1 MYIVYEEHIE
11 QLELENEEL
20 KREVLFLKKKL
31 DYRLSIKSRD
41 RKKYFDKVV
50 EWDKNLIKKFQDKFG
65 LTDYQVKC
73 IAFAKGFIIG
83 ALIF

>member
-41 RKKYFDKVV
+41 RKNEKV
-50 EWDKNLIKKFQDKFG
+50 F
-65 LTDYQVKC
+65 
-73 IAFAKGFIIG
+73 
-83 ALIF
+83 

>member
-31 DYRLSIKSRD
+31 DYRLSIKSKE
-41 RKKYFDKVV
+41 RKNEKV
-50 EWDKNLIKKFQDKFG
+50 F
-65 LTDYQVKC
+65 
-73 IAFAKGFIIG
+73 
-83 ALIF
+83 

>member
-31 DYRLSIKSRD
+31 DYRLSIKSKE
-41 RKKYFDKVV
+41 RKNEKVF
-50 EWDKNLIKKFQDKFG
+50 W
-65 LTDYQVKC
+65 
-73 IAFAKGFIIG
+73 
-83 ALIF
+83 

>member
-31 DYRLSIKSRD
+31 DYRLSIKSKD
-41 RKKYFDKVV
+41 RKNEKVF
-50 EWDKNLIKKFQDKFG
+50 W
-65 LTDYQVKC
+65 
-73 IAFAKGFIIG
+73 
-83 ALIF
+83 

>member
-31 DYRLSIKSRD
+31 DYRLSIKSKE
-41 RKKYFDKVV
+41 KKNEKV
-50 EWDKNLIKKFQDKFG
+50 F
-65 LTDYQVKC
+65 
-73 IAFAKGFIIG
+73 
-83 ALIF
+83 

>member
-31 DYRLSIKSRD
+31 DYRLSIKSKE
-41 RKKYFDKVV
+41 RKNEKV
-50 EWDKNLIKKFQDKFG
+50 FR
-65 LTDYQVKC
+65 
-73 IAFAKGFIIG
+73 
-83 ALIF
+83 

>member
-31 DYRLSIKSRD
+31 DYRLSIKSKD
-41 RKKYFDKVV
+41 RKNEKV
-50 EWDKNLIKKFQDKFG
+50 F
-65 LTDYQVKC
+65 
-73 IAFAKGFIIG
+73 
-83 ALIF
+83 

>member
-20 KREVLFLKKKL
+20 KKEVLFLKKKL

-41 RKKYFDKVV
+41 RKNEKV
-50 EWDKNLIKKFQDKFG
+50 F
-65 LTDYQVKC
+65 
-73 IAFAKGFIIG
+73 
-83 ALIF
+83 